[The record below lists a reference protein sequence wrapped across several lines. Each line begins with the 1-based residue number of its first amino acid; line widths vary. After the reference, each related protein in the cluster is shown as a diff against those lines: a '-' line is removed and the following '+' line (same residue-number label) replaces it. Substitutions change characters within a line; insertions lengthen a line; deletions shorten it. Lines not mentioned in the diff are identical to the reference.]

1 MAKRAPP
8 ARAALIHSHGGERP
22 AVALGARAADE
33 HGAVAHFG
41 AFPTAIAMR
50 RLVPSLACMLLFLPV
65 LAHAWGPAGHR
76 LVAELA
82 QGQLEPGTAAQIR
95 QLIGSH
101 SLADVATWADDL
113 RDDESQRALGRATAP
128 LHYINFGSA
137 ACRYDATRDC
147 PDGRCVVGGI
157 ERYAGVLGDRA
168 RSRAERAEAL
178 RFVVHLV
185 ADAHQPL
192 HAGYRADRGGNRFQ
206 VQFNGRGSN
215 LHAVWDTPVLASRKL
230 GWPRHARELARKPLP
245 AASGTPAQWVEE
257 SCRMTRD
264 DGIYPSVHRV
274 DQRYLARMRPLAER
288 RVRSAAARLAAVL
301 DRALEQR

>member
-1 MAKRAPP
+1 
-8 ARAALIHSHGGERP
+8 
-22 AVALGARAADE
+22 
-33 HGAVAHFG
+33 
-41 AFPTAIAMR
+41 
-50 RLVPSLACMLLFLPV
+50 MLLLLPA

-82 QGQLEPGTAAQIR
+82 QGELAPATAAQAR
-95 QLIGSH
+95 RLVGGR

-113 RDDESQRALGRATAP
+113 RHDESQRALGRATAP

-137 ACRYDATRDC
+137 ACRYDAARDC
-147 PDGRCVVGGI
+147 PNGRCVVEAI
-157 ERYAGVLGDRA
+157 ERYSGVLGDRT
-168 RSRAERAEAL
+168 RSKAERAEAL

-192 HAGYRADRGGNRFQ
+192 HAGYRADRGGNRYQ
-206 VQFNGRGSN
+206 VQINGRGSN

-230 GWPRHARELARKPLP
+230 GWPRYARELARKPLP
-245 AASGTPAQWVEE
+245 TATGTPAQWAEE

-274 DQRYLARMRPLAER
+274 DPRYLARMRPLAER

-301 DRALEQR
+301 ERALGER